1 MARILF
7 ITPYFPPEVGAAQAR
22 ISETAMR
29 LARRGHEVTVLTT
42 LPNYPKGVV
51 FGGYEHGQRRLE
63 NWRGVRVVRVWS
75 YITPN
80 KGFFKRIL
88 AQLSFGLLAP
98 LFAFR
103 AVGQP
108 DVIIVGS
115 PPLFDAFAG
124 RALAWLKRCPYIFT
138 VADIW
143 PESAVQLGVLRNRA
157 FIWMAERLE
166 WTTYQKAAS
175 VWALTEGIRST
186 LIKRGLPDAH
196 VFRLTNGVDTS
207 QFKPIPRD
215 EARAALGWDNRFT
228 VLYAGTIGLAQGLG
242 IVLDAAERLL
252 DMPGVRFVL
261 AGEGATKDDLQAEAE
276 RRGLTNVE
284 FLSSFP
290 YERMPQVLSAADVCL
305 VSLRKLPLFSGAIP
319 SKLYE
324 VMACAKPILLA
335 VDGEARDL
343 VERQA
348 GAAIY
353 VQPEN
358 GRELADGVL
367 RLLKRPEEAQALGE
381 RGRAFVVA
389 NYDRETLTS
398 TLEDYIAAAIE
409 TKARR
414 QGFTQGTQTSPQ
426 VAEVAALESRGNDDE

>member
-22 ISETAMR
+22 MSETALR
-29 LARRGHEVTVLTT
+29 LAQRGHVVTVLTT

-51 FGGYEHGQRRLE
+51 FPGYEHGQRRRE
-63 NWRGVRVVRVWS
+63 DWRGVRVIRVWS
-75 YITPN
+75 YISAD
-80 KGFFKRIL
+80 KGFFSRIL
-88 AQLSFGLLAP
+88 SQLSFGLLAP
-98 LFAFR
+98 LLAFG

-157 FIWMAERLE
+157 FIWLAERLE
-166 WTTYQKAAS
+166 WSTYLKAAS
-175 VWALTEGIRST
+175 VWALTDGIRLS
-186 LIKRGLPDAH
+186 LIARGLPETH
-196 VFRLTNGVDTS
+196 VFRLTNGVDTTKF
-207 QFKPIPRD
+207 QPIPRG
-215 EARAALGWDNRFT
+215 EARAALGWDNRFV
-228 VLYAGTIGLAQGLG
+228 VLYAGTIGLAQGLEIILG
-242 IVLDAAERLL
+242 AAERLR
-252 DMPGVRFVL
+252 DKPDVL
-261 AGEGATKDDLQAEAE
+261 FLLVGEGVKKDELKSEAA

-284 FLSSFP
+284 FRDSFP
-290 YERMPQVLSAADVCL
+290 YERMPVLLSASDACL
-305 VSLRKLPLFSGAIP
+305 VSLKNLPLFTGAIP

-324 VMACAKPILLA
+324 IMACGRPILLA
-335 VDGEARDL
+335 VDGEARNL

-353 VQPEN
+353 VPPED
-358 GRELADGVL
+358 GEALANGVL
-367 RLLKRPEEAQALGE
+367 ALLQHPDEARTLGE

-389 NYDRETLTS
+389 NYDRDALTS
-398 TLEDYIAAAIE
+398 TLDGHITAAISVRSLVRGPA
-409 TKARR
+409 TQARD
-414 QGFTQGTQTSPQ
+414 SA
-426 VAEVAALESRGNDDE
+426 VARGNLGK